1 MNTNL
6 ESLDLTC
13 GGQFAV
19 PAFDLHAR
27 ASALLRAL
35 HERSE
40 PTFSIRES
48 DVQVRGGTHLSD
60 ALVSIGLE
68 SKEGHVEIS
77 AHRLLVTFEEMS
89 KWSELLECQACI
101 ALIHEVAIEALSI
114 PPIND
119 IILHTFIPFRVE
131 GVDGESR
138 DFLAN
143 QIAFDKCPT
152 IEHATLS
159 PGLYLNICGPKF
171 DQWHG
176 HLRISKSDMNPS
188 FHFADFHMHYQPECA
203 TEGFA
208 KRFKHFEE
216 LLRNLLEQMDIVL
229 ANSSTME
236 VQRK

>member
-6 ESLDLTC
+6 VSLDLTC
-13 GGQFAV
+13 GGHFAV

-27 ASALLRAL
+27 ASGLLRAL
-35 HERSE
+35 HERSG

-48 DVQVRGGTHLSD
+48 DIQVRGGTHLSD

-68 SKEGHVEIS
+68 SKDGHVEIS
-77 AHRLLVTFEEMS
+77 TNRLLVTFEEMS

-114 PPIND
+114 SPIND
-119 IILHTFIPFRVE
+119 IVLHTFVPFLVE
-131 GVDGESR
+131 RVDGEFQ

-143 QIAFDKCPT
+143 QIAFSRCPT

-159 PGLYLNICGPKF
+159 PGLYLNICGPSF

-203 TEGFA
+203 TKDFA
-208 KRFKHFEE
+208 ERFKHFEE
-216 LLRNLLEQMDIVL
+216 LLRDLLEQMDIVL
-229 ANSSTME
+229 SNSPTME
-236 VQRK
+236 VQGK